1 MRRAAS
7 VGATVVLA
15 CSALLAVPLTA
26 AADTPGCVTR
36 AEFRK
41 VQDGMAMRRVHRIF
55 DTNGEKAV
63 APWGKE
69 QRWYDKCASPVAVAD
84 VWYRNDRVISKHWR

>member
-1 MRRAAS
+1 
-7 VGATVVLA
+7 
-15 CSALLAVPLTA
+15 
-26 AADTPGCVTR
+26 
-36 AEFRK
+36 
-41 VQDGMAMRRVHRIF
+41 MAMRRVHRIF